1 MGGTLF
7 PRILSNNC
15 IKALSIDKRV
25 QHQADERRE
34 SGYSYNG
41 YTTGQLLEELSI
53 KAGSDNIKKL
63 RNFDG
68 SIQQFC
74 ESLEAEK
81 RPRFDW
87 IFIDAEHTNIA
98 SFDDFF
104 SSLSLL
110 SCDGVIA
117 LHDSWMLYSAISNI
131 KTYLESQGIQH
142 YFAHVN
148 GDVTAFFIGKLSDC
162 AVKQKDLFLDIDL
175 AHFVELSK
183 QKLWSFQRE
192 IIKGEHNKLQES
204 IYKPGDRQKKLG
216 SPWFV
221 PGSSMTEEQRR
232 TMPTQV
238 ASRTPDALLRL
249 FARLNNN
256 QPFPVIDINDL
267 CLSFGQ
273 LKAAKSLEFLLG
285 ECGSDK
291 SKLHSYHILYGAIIE
306 LVSRSPRILEIGL
319 GTKDQSIASNM
330 NFCAD
335 SCPGGSLRA
344 FKKYSPHAIVDGADI
359 DRSIVVEDCRVF
371 CVDQT
376 MPHTFDSILVNGES
390 CYDLII
396 DDGLHSPDANLYTLD
411 FALSLLAP
419 NGFIVIEDISSHAL
433 DIWKV
438 VGYQMQE
445 KGFRCSLIKDN
456 ASYLFVVSR
465 RMDFPRLN

>member
-1 MGGTLF
+1 LNCKYQVSSQTSIFDKSALELIEKILISFKGASGYSYCETGSFMGGTLF

-162 AVKQKDLFLDIDL
+162 AV
-175 AHFVELSK
+175 
-183 QKLWSFQRE
+183 
-192 IIKGEHNKLQES
+192 
-204 IYKPGDRQKKLG
+204 
-216 SPWFV
+216 
-221 PGSSMTEEQRR
+221 
-232 TMPTQV
+232 
-238 ASRTPDALLRL
+238 
-249 FARLNNN
+249 
-256 QPFPVIDINDL
+256 
-267 CLSFGQ
+267 
-273 LKAAKSLEFLLG
+273 
-285 ECGSDK
+285 
-291 SKLHSYHILYGAIIE
+291 
-306 LVSRSPRILEIGL
+306 
-319 GTKDQSIASNM
+319 
-330 NFCAD
+330 
-335 SCPGGSLRA
+335 
-344 FKKYSPHAIVDGADI
+344 
-359 DRSIVVEDCRVF
+359 
-371 CVDQT
+371 
-376 MPHTFDSILVNGES
+376 
-390 CYDLII
+390 
-396 DDGLHSPDANLYTLD
+396 
-411 FALSLLAP
+411 
-419 NGFIVIEDISSHAL
+419 
-433 DIWKV
+433 
-438 VGYQMQE
+438 
-445 KGFRCSLIKDN
+445 
-456 ASYLFVVSR
+456 
-465 RMDFPRLN
+465 